1 MFSLL
6 LAVIYIS
13 FISLGLPDSLLG
25 PAWPVMQV
33 ELGLPL
39 SFAGVITMIISVGT
53 IISALFSYKLINK
66 LGAGLVTA
74 ISVGTTALAL
84 FGFSVAN
91 SALALCLLAIPYGLG
106 AGAVDAAL
114 NNYVAIHYSSRHMS
128 WLHAFWGVGVTIS
141 PYIMSFCLSEKL
153 GWNMGYRSVS
163 IIQIILTAF
172 IFMSLPL
179 WKKGQEEEH
188 AEASS
193 VSLKSALKIKGF
205 VFCLVAFFA
214 YCAFES
220 TAGLWAASYFA
231 DYKGVSPETA
241 ARFAALYYMGITIG
255 RFLNGLVADRFGDK
269 TMIRVGYTLVAL
281 GVVLMLVPCGFNFVA
296 LAGLLIFGLGCA
308 PIYPSI
314 IHATPNNFGKE
325 NSQALVGIQMASA
338 YTGTTLMPPLFGL
351 IGQYVSVGLY
361 PLFLGIFV
369 LVLIVMIE
377 TMNKA
382 VTTLILK

>member
-1 MFSLL
+1 
-6 LAVIYIS
+6 
-13 FISLGLPDSLLG
+13 
-25 PAWPVMQV
+25 
-33 ELGLPL
+33 
-39 SFAGVITMIISVGT
+39 MIISVGT
-53 IISALFSYKLINK
+53 IISALFSYKLTNK
-66 LGAGLVTA
+66 RGAGLVTA
-74 ISVGTTALAL
+74 ISVGVTAVSL
-84 FGFSVAN
+84 FGFSISS
-91 SALALCLLAIPYGLG
+91 SALVLCLLAVPYGLG

-114 NNYVAIHYSSRHMS
+114 NNYVALHYSSRHMS

-163 IIQIILTAF
+163 IIQIVLTAV
-172 IFMSLPL
+172 IFLSLPL
-179 WKKGQEEEH
+179 WKKGIGKEQ
-188 AEASS
+188 AEANE
-193 VSLKSALKIKGF
+193 VTLKSAIKIRG
-205 VFCLVAFFA
+205 VIFCLVAFFA

-231 DYKGVSPETA
+231 DFKGVPPETA

-269 TMIRVGYTLVAL
+269 TMIRVGYSLSAL
-281 GVVLMLVPCGFNFVA
+281 GLVLMLLPVSSNYVSLF
-296 LAGLLIFGLGCA
+296 GLLIFGLGCA

-314 IHATPNNFGKE
+314 IHATPNNFGRQ

-338 YTGTTLMPPLFGL
+338 YTGTTLIPHLFGL
-351 IGQYVSVGLY
+351 VGQYISIGLY

-377 TMNKA
+377 TMNKK
-382 VTTLILK
+382 VKK